1 MNDLLNSF
9 LGLLP
14 DWQVGGYSIPWPAW
28 GGGSLI
34 ALLGIA
40 WVATRDTLSTAADIK
55 TLNAKP
61 AATPKDVQDAADDIK
76 AVVDD
81 GAVKQDAKQEE
92 ILKHLV
98 EMKEQKAAEA
108 GRVLDEQAKQTF
120 IEQVRKVLQST
131 DAKKGPAREA
141 LADNRPLDA
150 AGELMKVAQQEGAM
164 ADDVRRAAK
173 EAGSTA
179 AETFREA
186 GGIYYSD
193 RPDLA
198 LEAYREAARLDASD
212 FNSLVYLS
220 RLEDKQGG
228 DVVAAK
234 TAAEQALQVA
244 DDEREKG
251 TAVHE
256 LGKNAMTS
264 GDLAKS
270 GEYFQTY
277 LEIVRTLAE
286 ANPGSSEAK
295 RDVSIALEKLGD
307 VAMEAGDTDAALGYF
322 TESLEIRRA
331 LASANPGSAVA
342 KRDVSV
348 SLNKLGD
355 VYMQAGDTDAALGFY
370 TESLDIRRAI
380 SEANPGSS
388 EAKRDVSVSLN
399 KLGDV
404 AIKAGD
410 TDAALRYFTE
420 SSDILRV
427 LASAN
432 PGSAEAK
439 RDVSVSLNKLGDV
452 AIKAGDTDAAL
463 GYFTEDLE
471 IARALSDANPS
482 SAEAKRDVIA
492 SLDRLG
498 KVTGEVQYW
507 QQALVIAEDMEAKG
521 QFAPTD
527 AFIPGYL
534 RDQIAAAGE

>member
-14 DWQVGGYSIPWPAW
+14 QIKLGDTDFTLPVW
-28 GGGSLI
+28 GFGSLAI
-34 ALLGIA
+34 AGGLIWKVIRSGIG
-40 WVATRDTLSTAADIK
+40 TAADIK

-61 AATPKDVQDAADDIK
+61 AATPQDVQDAADDIK

-141 LADNRPLDA
+141 LSDNRPLDA

-164 ADDVRRAAK
+164 ADDVSRAAK

-198 LEAYREAARLDASD
+198 LNAYREAARLDTSH
-212 FNSLVYLS
+212 FGSLICLS
-220 RLEDKQGG
+220 RLEHKQGG

-234 TAAEQALQVA
+234 TAAEQALQA
-244 DDEREKG
+244 AGDERERSV
-251 TAVHE
+251 ALND
-256 LGKNAMTS
+256 LG
-264 GDLAKS
+264 
-270 GEYFQTY
+270 
-277 LEIVRTLAE
+277 EI
-286 ANPGSSEAK
+286 S
-295 RDVSIALEKLGD
+295 
-307 VAMEAGDTDAALGYF
+307 
-322 TESLEIRRA
+322 
-331 LASANPGSAVA
+331 
-342 KRDVSV
+342 
-348 SLNKLGD
+348 
-355 VYMQAGDTDAALGFY
+355 MQAGDTDAALGLF
-370 TESLDIRRAI
+370 TEDLEIARALA
-380 SEANPGSS
+380 EANPGSS

-404 AIKAGD
+404 AMQAGD
-410 TDAALRYFTE
+410 TDAALGYFTD
-420 SSDILRV
+420 SSDILGA
-427 LASAN
+427 LSEAN

-439 RDVSVSLNKLGDV
+439 RDVIVSLAKLG
-452 AIKAGDTDAAL
+452 GMT
-463 GYFTEDLE
+463 
-471 IARALSDANPS
+471 S
-482 SAEAKRDVIA
+482 
-492 SLDRLG
+492 
-498 KVTGEVQYW
+498 EVSYW
-507 QQALVIAEDMEAKG
+507 QQALVIAEEMEAKG
-521 QFAPTD
+521 QLAPVD
-527 AFIPGYL
+527 AGMVEQI
-534 RDQIAAAGE
+534 RKQIAAAGE